1 MKRAEKRK
9 EVKMTEKY
17 DDLARPIRIAWFVVM
32 IAVIALAGIFE
43 V

>member
-1 MKRAEKRK
+1 MKRAETRK

-17 DDLARPIRIAWFVVM
+17 VDLARPIRIAWFAVM
-32 IAVIALAGIFE
+32 IAMMAIAGIFE